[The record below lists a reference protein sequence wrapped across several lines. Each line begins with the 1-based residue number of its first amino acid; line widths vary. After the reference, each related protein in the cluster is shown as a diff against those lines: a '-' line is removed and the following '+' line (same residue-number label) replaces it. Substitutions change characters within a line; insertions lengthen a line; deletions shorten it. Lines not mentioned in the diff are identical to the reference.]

1 MAIRRE
7 ELHTGAPG
15 RVLRFPTERAA
26 ARFRRQK
33 VVEGRRRLA
42 LLVAAATVIVGVAF
56 GAAMGPTGVTSR
68 ADAPATIVLQ
78 PGDTLWGVAI
88 DFADSSVDP
97 RAYVD
102 ELQDLNDIEGAPRA
116 GMQVTLPR

>member
-1 MAIRRE
+1 MAVRRE
-7 ELHTGAPG
+7 DLHTGAPG

-26 ARFRRQK
+26 ARFRRRQ

-42 LLVAAATVIVGVAF
+42 LLMAAVTVTVGVAL
-56 GAAMGPTGVTSR
+56 GTATGPSGVTSR
-68 ADAPATIVLQ
+68 ASAPATVVLQ
-78 PGDTLWGVAI
+78 PGDTLWGVAT
-88 DFADSSVDP
+88 DFAGPSVDP

-102 ELQDLNDIEGAPRA
+102 ELQDLNGIEGAPRA

>member
-1 MAIRRE
+1 MAVRRE
-7 ELHTGAPG
+7 DLRTGAPG

-26 ARFRRQK
+26 VRFRRQK
-33 VVEGRRRLA
+33 MVEGRRRLA
-42 LLVAAATVIVGVAF
+42 LLVAAATVFVGVAL
-56 GAAMGPTGVTSR
+56 GSATGPSGVTSR

-78 PGDTLWGVAI
+78 PGDTLWGVAT
-88 DFADSSVDP
+88 DFAGSSVDP

-102 ELQDLNDIEGAPRA
+102 ALQDLNDIEGAPRA